1 MELYKVPIIC
11 GRLYYPQSQG
21 SVKVDNYTFKNRL
34 AAIQGELEER
44 NWVKLLPELA
54 LLINITRLSV
64 LPAYMTPFKVWF
76 GRPPI
81 WL

>member
-1 MELYKVPIIC
+1 VA
-11 GRLYYPQSQG
+11 
-21 SVKVDNYTFKNRL
+21 NYTFKNRL